1 MPWPIFAWT
10 GTGLP
15 TLVGWSGSTS
25 TNVNPGVGLR
35 VTDPNSP
42 NYGRTLGSSDTMD
55 LANKLENGTAPKAA
69 QDAYDAAKRQLGY
82 IPKKTNGTWLIL
94 LLAVV
99 IGYYILKLK

>member
-35 VTDPNSP
+35 LTDPNSP

-55 LANKLENGTAPKAA
+55 HAIKLEKGTAPKAA
-69 QDAYDAAKRQLGY
+69 QDAYDVAKRQLGY
-82 IPKKTNGTWLIL
+82 EVKSNGTWLIL
-94 LLAVV
+94 LLAGV
-99 IGYYILKLK
+99 IGYFIWKRK